1 MFNTWCIINSVPW
14 YHYISPFA
22 HPLLQDIPTNFN
34 PKAVLLVALAD
45 GEEGMI
51 ALQAWAGFVSRE
63 LRLRQRSDN
72 RGENPEKEGFHSQE
86 ASPEEAEAERRTSIP
101 PQQRQEEEEE
111 KEEEEE
117 EEEEDKSS
125 DDFPAVWMLT
135 TDPYL
140 DEAIRSEMMPYVRPF
155 FVVSGAAASAYASS
169 SDDSLAGPSA
179 PAYAA
184 AAISAAAAA
193 AASEAADAA
202 ASEAVY
208 SSLWVDVIERFL
220 AENQGV
226 DVFGVFGEGTLPSP
240 GLGRVVDVLRPVMG
254 RSAPPTA
261 VLARSR
267 FLGAGGDADGGRE
280 DGGKVKGEWLPD
292 KLLAQV
298 RLINRSC
305 SRYLYEIS
313 RSREI

>member
-1 MFNTWCIINSVPW
+1 MLLSVN
-14 YHYISPFA
+14 PF
-22 HPLLQDIPTNFN
+22 HQDVPTNFN
-34 PKAVLLVALAD
+34 PRAVLLVALAD
-45 GEEGMI
+45 GKEGMI
-51 ALQAWAGFVSRE
+51 ALQAWARFVSRE
-63 LRLRQRSDN
+63 VRLRRRSDN
-72 RGENPEKEGFHSQE
+72 RGVKPEKGGFHSRD
-86 ASPEEAEAERRTSIP
+86 ASSEETEDRKTIIP
-101 PQQRQEEEEE
+101 PQLSGPFRTRN
-111 KEEEEE
+111 
-117 EEEEDKSS
+117 DIPS

-135 TDPYL
+135 KDPYL
-140 DEAIRSEMMPYVRPF
+140 DEVIRSEMMPYLRPF
-155 FVVSGAAASAYASS
+155 FVVAGTAASAYVSS

-179 PAYAA
+179 PAHIV
-184 AAISAAAAA
+184 AAISAAAAS

-240 GLGRVVDVLRPVMG
+240 GLERVVDVLRPVMG

-267 FLGAGGDADGGRE
+267 FLGAGGDADGWRRE

-298 RLINRSC
+298 RIIYHHC
-305 SRYLYEIS
+305 SMLYVKYRYLGVFRLS
-313 RSREI
+313 RAGRGRIFLLHY